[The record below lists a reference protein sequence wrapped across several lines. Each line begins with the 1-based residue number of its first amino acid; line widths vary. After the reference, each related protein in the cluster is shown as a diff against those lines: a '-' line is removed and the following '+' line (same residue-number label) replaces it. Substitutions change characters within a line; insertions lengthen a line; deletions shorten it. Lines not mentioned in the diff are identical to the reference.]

1 MPIDRGIIDKQLQA
15 LGEGT
20 RWWEQREMRDL
31 PAVLHSDEQIL
42 AISRGKIA
50 RVRWLR
56 RSWLIVVTDR
66 RLLCMRSSDGAS
78 WRQSEISASQIG
90 RVALR
95 VGPFKGRVLVHA
107 GGHTFRLLVLRQD
120 AQKLVSALSKL
131 ASPPNE
137 VVSRTAPTIL
147 VRRVI
152 DHILALPAAA
162 LAPTVTTEQIPQQAA
177 ALAMDER
184 VHTLEDEIEE
194 LTKQVKFLEQLLRQ
208 RQA

>member
-15 LGEGT
+15 IGEGT

-31 PAVLHSDEQIL
+31 PAVLHADEQIL

-66 RLLCMRSSDGAS
+66 RLLCLRSSNGAS

-95 VGPFKGRVLVHA
+95 VGPFKGRVLVNA

-120 AQKLVSALSKL
+120 AQKLVSALSML

-137 VVSRTAPTIL
+137 VVSRTAPTIM

-162 LAPTVTTEQIPQQAA
+162 LTPTVATKQLPEQAA
-177 ALAMDER
+177 TLAMDER
-184 VHTLEDEIEE
+184 VHSLEDEIEE
-194 LTKQVKFLEQLLRQ
+194 LTRQVKFLEQLLRQ